1 MFYPTSEDITAVE
14 VRKKEGREFIL
25 KKYGYQQSYNLKK
38 KLIMKNRMNIS
49 LN

>member
-25 KKYGYQQSYNLKK
+25 KKNMDINNHTNYKK
-38 KLIMKNRMNIS
+38 N
-49 LN
+49 